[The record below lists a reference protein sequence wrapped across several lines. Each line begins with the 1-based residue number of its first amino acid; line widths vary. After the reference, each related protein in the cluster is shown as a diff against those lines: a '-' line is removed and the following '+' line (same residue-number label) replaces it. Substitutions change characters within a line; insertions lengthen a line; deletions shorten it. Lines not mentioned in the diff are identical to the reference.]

1 MADFNRVRAGGLY
14 RYNPVAIDRLNPA
27 CIQRDGNRG
36 RMETIMDDE
45 REDEFMDTMSEPTQ
59 SHAELLEMRK
69 RFVTY
74 LARLDEQIRRAAIK
88 EEMDRVLTT
97 DIDRT
102 EIDWLEE
109 HVAQVEGPLPET
121 TYPSENALAHRDAN
135 ADSTPLIGSTVTSNK
150 PVGGEG
156 VRSARYELYRLN
168 TQAGGKLV

>member
-1 MADFNRVRAGGLY
+1 
-14 RYNPVAIDRLNPA
+14 
-27 CIQRDGNRG
+27 
-36 RMETIMDDE
+36 METIMDDE
-45 REDEFMDTMSEPTQ
+45 REDEFMDTMPEPTQ
-59 SHAELLEMRK
+59 SHAQLLEMRK

-168 TQAGGKLV
+168 TQAGEKLV